1 MANAHEIDVAE
12 QLMDEFVESHMK
24 HLMPAFLSLMY
35 MYLDLDMHEK
45 LEQKFS
51 KCLARCRPNRILYTI
66 YLESLVR
73 VGNIEKAEAAF
84 DEMHKKGTIGTNA
97 KSCSIMLR
105 GYISAEE
112 YQKAEKVYD
121 MMCKKKYDVQED
133 LLEKLQTGLRLGKKV
148 AVKTKPV
155 SMKLDQEQREILIG
169 LLLGGTQIKS
179 HAQRGVH
186 IVHFRFQEN
195 SDAHSVLRAHIHKRF
210 FEWLNSASRSFDDE
224 SKIPYEFST
233 IPHLHFGFFSDQ
245 FFLKGQPVLPKLVH
259 RWLSP
264 RVLAYWFM
272 FGGFKLSSGDIVLK
286 VSGGSSE
293 GVERIVNSLHAQSLQ
308 SKVKRKGQF
317 FWIGFQ
323 GNNVDAFWKAIE
335 PYVLDG
341 FLDLTTQERGSTG
354 SGDDQIT
361 DSDEDIHGYGSEE

>member
-1 MANAHEIDVAE
+1 
-12 QLMDEFVESHMK
+12 
-24 HLMPAFLSLMY
+24 

-45 LEQKFS
+45 LELTFS

-73 VGNIEKAEAAF
+73 VGKVEKAEEVF

-97 KSCSIMLR
+97 KSCNIMLR
-105 GYISAEE
+105 GYISAED
-112 YQKAEKVYD
+112 YKKAEKVYD
-121 MMCKKKYDVQED
+121 MMCKKKYDVNED
-133 LLEKLQTGLRLGKKV
+133 SLEKLQTGLRLGKKV
-148 AVKTKPV
+148 AVKPKPV

-169 LLLGGTQIKS
+169 LLLGGTSIES

-186 IVHFRFQEN
+186 IVHFKFQED
-195 SDAHSVLRAHIHKRF
+195 SDAHSVLRVHIHERF
-210 FEWLNSASRSFDDE
+210 FEWLNSESRSFDDE
-224 SKIPYEFST
+224 SKIPYEFAT
-233 IPHLHFGFFSDQ
+233 IPHLHFGFFADQ

-259 RWLSP
+259 RWLTP

-272 FGGFKLSSGDIVLK
+272 FGGFKLQSGDIVLK

-293 GVERIVNSLHAQSLQ
+293 GVERIVTALHAQSLP

-323 GNNVDAFWKAIE
+323 GSNADSFWKTIE

-341 FLDLTTQERGSTG
+341 FLGLTTQESGSTG
-354 SGDDQIT
+354 SGDDQDT
-361 DSDEDIHGYGSEE
+361 DSDDDIHRSGSEE